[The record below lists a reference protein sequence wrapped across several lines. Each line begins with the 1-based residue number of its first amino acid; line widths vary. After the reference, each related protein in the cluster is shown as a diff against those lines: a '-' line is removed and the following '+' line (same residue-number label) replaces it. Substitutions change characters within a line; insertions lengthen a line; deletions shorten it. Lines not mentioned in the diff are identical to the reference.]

1 MFSALSIKKSAKSED
16 RYLASSS
23 YVTYSSI
30 FVVNFQQIC
39 PPSRSSV
46 LSIDKVR

>member
-1 MFSALSIKKSAKSED
+1 MFSALSIKKSAKSE
-16 RYLASSS
+16 
-23 YVTYSSI
+23 
-30 FVVNFQQIC
+30 VNFQQIC